1 MLGRVFR
8 LFWVFLL
15 VFIYVGSLVT
25 RGCGGV
31 EELDTTV
38 LRRWCREKLAIFP
51 CRHSASPRWFFT
63 LGRYML
69 GGPSASIC
77 DSGLSGRCSFIFDPI
92 CLLLSSMKKCL
103 GLVKFF

>member
-15 VFIYVGSLVT
+15 VFICLGSLVA
-25 RGCGGV
+25 GGSGGV

-51 CRHSASPRWFFT
+51 CRHPASLRWFFI
-63 LGRYML
+63 LGRYIL
-69 GGPSASIC
+69 GGPSASVC
-77 DSGLSGRCSFIFDPI
+77 DRGLSRRCSFLLDPI
-92 CLLLSSMKKCL
+92 SLLLSSTK
-103 GLVKFF
+103 